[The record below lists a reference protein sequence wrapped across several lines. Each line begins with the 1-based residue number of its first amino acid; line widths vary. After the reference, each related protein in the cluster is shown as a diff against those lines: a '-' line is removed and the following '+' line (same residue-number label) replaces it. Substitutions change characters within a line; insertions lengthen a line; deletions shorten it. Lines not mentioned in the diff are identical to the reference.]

1 MSQLIKRKLAVVLLG
16 LLCTSAA
23 LAHHGASHGD
33 LLDKLDLTASQRSEI
48 NEVLIGGMQ
57 SLDAVNQEL
66 QKLGS
71 LPDVDET
78 NPQVEEMRMALIEQ
92 RLRLAQS
99 MATDILNV
107 LSTEQLRKFDFGHLF
122 EALPEDMVKN
132 NTWEQEL

>member
-1 MSQLIKRKLAVVLLG
+1 
-16 LLCTSAA
+16 
-23 LAHHGASHGD
+23 
-33 LLDKLDLTASQRSEI
+33 
-48 NEVLIGGMQ
+48 
-57 SLDAVNQEL
+57 
-66 QKLGS
+66 
-71 LPDVDET
+71 
-78 NPQVEEMRMALIEQ
+78 MRMALIEQ